1 MTEEERVRSL
11 LTAAAELPDL
21 GPAPVER
28 LIASGRRR
36 RVRGRILTAA
46 AAAVAVAAAVTIPA
60 AIRGGTAPSGSVAQ
74 PKVSPGTAPP
84 GVSAAELARGHW
96 AELPDSPLAGDGVLG
111 SYVAAWAGDE
121 FVVTGYG
128 GDPNEIGGAAYVPGA
143 GWHVIAPAPPSH
155 FDVRDMFWAGDYL
168 IVLRRGPRVSQGS
181 PAVLAAIYA
190 ASTNT
195 WSVTPFPL
203 PTESAGEPEL
213 IAAAQLG
220 NQLVFAEARAGKA
233 AVYSYSLSARSWR
246 PVALSLPAGH
256 KVSRLEMVAVGG
268 RLVLWSSWDDAA
280 AGSLAGAGAS
290 GVDVRI
296 LGPGGSWRALSGW
309 PAELADFSLAGPAA
323 GGRLLLFSSL
333 DRPTSPAYLVDGAT
347 LAVSALPASPPAP
360 RQDGYGQLK
369 LTYSPTLWTGAA
381 VVAFAPDYA
390 LNFGPQIFHDNM
402 VALDPATGRWYR
414 LPAGPPRTSVVWPLA
429 PVWGG
434 DHMYVTNGSATWSFG
449 P

>member
-1 MTEEERVRSL
+1 VTEEERVRSL

-21 GPAPVER
+21 GPAPVEQ

-36 RVRGRILTAA
+36 RVRTRILTATAA
-46 AAAVAVAAAVTIPA
+46 AAAVVAAVTIPA
-60 AIRGGTAPSGSVAQ
+60 VIHGAAAPPGSEA
-74 PKVSPGTAPP
+74 PRYASPGTVPP
-84 GVSAAELARGHW
+84 GVSAAELAHGHW
-96 AELPDSPLAGDGVLG
+96 TRLPASPLANGDLG
-111 SYVAAWAGDE
+111 SYVAAWASHE
-121 FVVTGYG
+121 LVVTGYG
-128 GDPNEIGGAAYVPGA
+128 GGPNKIEGAAYVPGA

-190 ASTNT
+190 AGTNS

-203 PTESAGEPEL
+203 PTGSARDPEL

-233 AVYSYSLSARSWR
+233 AAYSYSVSARSWR

-268 RLVLWSSWDDAA
+268 RLVLLSSWDDAA
-280 AGSLAGAGAS
+280 AGSLAASGTS

-296 LGPGGSWRALSGW
+296 LGPGGSWRALPGW
-309 PAELADFSLAGPAA
+309 PAELADFSVAGPAA
-323 GGRLLLFSSL
+323 GGRLLLVSSL
-333 DRPTSPAYLVDGAT
+333 YRLTFPAYLVDGAT
-347 LAVSALPASPPAP
+347 LAVGVLPASPSAP
-360 RQDGYGQLK
+360 RQAGYGQLK

-381 VVAFAPDYA
+381 VVAFAPDYRM
-390 LNFGPQIFHDNM
+390 NFGPEIFHDNM

-414 LPAGPPRTSVVWPLA
+414 LPSGPPHYDLAWPLP

-434 DHMYVTNGSATWSFG
+434 DTMYVTNGTVLWSFG